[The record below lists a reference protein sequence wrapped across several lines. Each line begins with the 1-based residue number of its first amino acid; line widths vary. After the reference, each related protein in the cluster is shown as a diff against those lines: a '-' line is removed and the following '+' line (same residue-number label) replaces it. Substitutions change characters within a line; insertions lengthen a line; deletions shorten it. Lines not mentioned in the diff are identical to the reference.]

1 MKKYVLVF
9 SFLIFLLILKG
20 VTVSVYAANTGVE
33 KQQGTTK
40 ITETVTIEYMLP
52 FPGILPDHP
61 LYFFKTLRDMIIEKM
76 ITNDIKKAEFY
87 ILQADKRLQM
97 SVVFAASQKNAL
109 SETMRNDAFVYR
121 EKALTTLVTALEK
134 KVVIPRYVFEKL
146 LVSTQKHE
154 EVLTSMNVEVTA
166 LKALVVKIE
175 TMIASQT
182 DEK

>member
-1 MKKYVLVF
+1 MKKYILVF

-20 VTVSVYAANTGVE
+20 ITVPVYAANTDVE
-33 KQQGTTK
+33 KQSTTK
-40 ITETVTIEYMLP
+40 IIETVSIEYMLP

-61 LYFFKTLRDMIIEKM
+61 LYFFKTLRDMLIEKM

-97 SVVFAASQKNAL
+97 SVVLATSQKNAL
-109 SETMRNDAFVYR
+109 AETMRNDAFVYR

-146 LVSTQKHE
+146 LVSTKKHE
-154 EVLTSMNVEVTA
+154 EVLTSMNVDATA
-166 LKALVVKIE
+166 LRALVIKIE
-175 TMIASQT
+175 TTVANQT